1 MDFWKKNRRRVRP
14 EPLDWTPERSTP
26 NILDCGRVMWPELHK
41 QILEL
46 VREYYQQRHRAAPF
60 QPGTSPVPYGGRV
73 FDEEEM
79 IAGVDALLD
88 FWLTLGPEGDAF
100 EAELSRYIGVRH
112 ALLVNSGS
120 SANLLAFATLTS
132 PDFKERLRPGDEVLT
147 VATGFPT
154 TVAPILQYGCVPVF
168 LDVDLQTANVR
179 VEDLEDAVSPRT
191 RAIVL
196 AHTLGNPFDL
206 GAVMDLARRHN
217 LLLIEDNCD
226 ALGATYGGAMT
237 GTFGC
242 MATQSFYPP
251 HHMTMGEGGAILTSS
266 SRLRRIAASF
276 RDWGRDCWC
285 PAGKDDTCGR
295 RFGQK
300 AGELP
305 VGYDHK
311 YIYRHLGYNL
321 KPLDIQAAIGR
332 RQLKKIDDFVRAR
345 RANHALLRKL
355 LAPLEEY
362 FHFPEPTRG
371 SEPSWFGFMLT
382 IRDGVPF
389 NRRELVRHLESR
401 QIQTRLLFGGNLLKQ
416 PAFAGAPHRAVGS
429 LATSDKIMR
438 DAFFLGVY
446 PGLTGEMLEYVAEVM
461 TEFVAGVKR
470 HRRAA

>member
-1 MDFWKKNRRRVRP
+1 
-14 EPLDWTPERSTP
+14 
-26 NILDCGRVMWPELHK
+26 MWSELHS

-46 VREYYQQRHRAAPF
+46 VRQYYCLRHRPLPF
-60 QPGTSPVPYGGRV
+60 EPGTTPVPYGGRV

-79 IAGVDALLD
+79 MAGVEALLD
-88 FWLTLGPEGDAF
+88 FWLTLGPEGDQF
-100 EAELSRYIGVRH
+100 ESELSQYVGVRH
-112 ALLVNSGS
+112 SLLMNSGS
-120 SANLLAFATLTS
+120 SANLVAFATLTS

-147 VATGFPT
+147 TATGFPT

-168 LDVDLQTANVR
+168 LDVDLNTANVR
-179 VEDLEDAVSPRT
+179 IEDLDDAIGPRT

-196 AHTLGNPFDL
+196 AHTLGNPCNLD
-206 GAVMDLARRHN
+206 AVMDLARRHN

-226 ALGATYGGAMT
+226 ALGATYGGAKT

-251 HHMTMGEGGAILTSS
+251 HHLTMGEGGAILTNS

-295 RFGQK
+295 RFSQQ

-305 VGYDHK
+305 LGYDHK

-321 KPLDIQAAIGR
+321 KPLDVQAAIGR
-332 RQLKKIDDFVRAR
+332 RQLKKIDDFVSAR
-345 RANHALLRKL
+345 RANHARLLQL
-355 LAPLEEY
+355 LAPLAEH
-362 FHFPEPTRG
+362 FHFPEPTPG

-382 IRDGVPF
+382 VRDGAAF
-389 NRRELVRHLESR
+389 NRRQLVQYLEGR
-401 QIQTRLLFGGNLLKQ
+401 RIQTRLIFGGNLLRQ
-416 PAFAGAPHRAVGS
+416 PAFAKAPHRVVGD

-438 DAFFLGVY
+438 DALFLGVY
-446 PGLTGEMLEYVAEVM
+446 PGLTGEMLVYVAEAIN
-461 TEFVAGVKR
+461 EFIAEVQV
-470 HRRAA
+470 RRQAA